1 MKVASIFLGFA
12 GATAGKAFYLSPPS
26 STLGKSFKTEKSLKR
41 KRQRSR
47 KPQTDREVK
56 NRKGEKGMKIDV
68 TTIEG
73 FDGMSAEEKVNAL
86 LGVDLP
92 DSSNEIEK
100 LKASLNKAT
109 SEASEWKKKHNA
121 LLSEDQRKSE
131 EENEAMTALKE
142 ELETLRKEKTVSN
155 FTAKLLENGF
165 AKEEASKGAQLLAE
179 GNIDAFF
186 GTLSTY
192 KGNLEKSI
200 KSELLK
206 NNPVPDSHG
215 GTDSIMT
222 REKFN
227 KLSLHEKMVFMNDHP
242 EDYEAMK
249 K

>member
-1 MKVASIFLGFA
+1 MA
-12 GATAGKAFYLSPPS
+12 
-26 STLGKSFKTEKSLKR
+26 
-41 KRQRSR
+41 
-47 KPQTDREVK
+47 
-56 NRKGEKGMKIDV
+56 KIDV
-68 TTIEG
+68 STIEG

-92 DSSNEIEK
+92 DSSAEIER
-100 LKASLNKAT
+100 LKNSLNKAT

-131 EENEAMTALKE
+131 EENETMAALRE

-165 AKEEASKGAQLLAE
+165 AKEEASKGAQMLAE

-186 GTLSTY
+186 GTLSVY

-215 GTDSIMT
+215 GADTIMT
-222 REKFN
+222 REKFE
-227 KLSLHEKMVFMNDHP
+227 KLSLHDKMVFMNEHP
-242 EDYEAMK
+242 EDYAAIK

>member
-1 MKVASIFLGFA
+1 
-12 GATAGKAFYLSPPS
+12 
-26 STLGKSFKTEKSLKR
+26 
-41 KRQRSR
+41 
-47 KPQTDREVK
+47 
-56 NRKGEKGMKIDV
+56 MKIDV

-92 DSSNEIEK
+92 DQSNEIER
-100 LKASLNKAT
+100 LRSSLNKAT

-131 EENEAMTALKE
+131 EESEQMNALRE

-155 FTAKLLENGF
+155 FTARLLENGY

-200 KSELLK
+200 KAELLK
-206 NNPVPDSHG
+206 NNPVPESHG
-215 GTDSIMT
+215 GSDTIMT
-222 REKFN
+222 KEKYN
-227 KLSLHEKMVFMNDHP
+227 KLSMHEKMVFMNEHP
-242 EDYEAMK
+242 EEYASMK

>member
-1 MKVASIFLGFA
+1 
-12 GATAGKAFYLSPPS
+12 
-26 STLGKSFKTEKSLKR
+26 
-41 KRQRSR
+41 
-47 KPQTDREVK
+47 
-56 NRKGEKGMKIDV
+56 MKIDV
-68 TTIEG
+68 KSIEG
-73 FDGMSAEEKVNAL
+73 FDGMTAEEKVNAL

-92 DSSNEIEK
+92 DNSGEIER
-100 LKASLNKAT
+100 LKNSLNKAT

-131 EENEAMTALKE
+131 EENEAMAALKE
-142 ELETLRKEKTVSN
+142 ELETLRREKTVSG

-165 AKEEASKGAQLLAE
+165 AKEEASKGAQLLAD

-192 KGNLEKSI
+192 RGNLEKSI

-215 GTDSIMT
+215 GEDVIMT

-227 KLSLHEKMVFMNDHP
+227 KLSVHEKMVFMQDHP
-242 EDYEAMK
+242 QEYADMK
-249 K
+249 

>member
-1 MKVASIFLGFA
+1 
-12 GATAGKAFYLSPPS
+12 
-26 STLGKSFKTEKSLKR
+26 
-41 KRQRSR
+41 
-47 KPQTDREVK
+47 
-56 NRKGEKGMKIDV
+56 MKIDV
-68 TTIEG
+68 STIEG
-73 FDGMSAEEKVNAL
+73 FEGMSAEEKVNAL

-92 DSSNEIEK
+92 DSSNEIER
-100 LKASLNKAT
+100 LRASLNKAT

-121 LLSEDQRKSE
+121 LLSEEDQRKSE
-131 EENEAMTALKE
+131 ESETMNALME

-155 FTAKLLENGF
+155 YTARLLENGY

-206 NNPVPDSHG
+206 NNPVPEQSG
-215 GTDSIMT
+215 GNSTIMT
-222 REKFN
+222 RDKFD
-227 KLSLHEKMVFMNDHP
+227 KLSLHEKMVFMNDHR
-242 EDYEAMK
+242 EDYEAIMK